1 MKLTP
6 RLSTIAE
13 MIPIGSKVGDVGSDH
28 GFLVINLIENKICD
42 FCIASDLNEGPA
54 ENAKKNIKKYGL
66 NKHIDVRVG
75 SGLTPYTKNE
85 INVAV
90 IAGMGGVLISDILL
104 NDIELARGLDLLIL
118 QPMIG
123 QKELRVWLHENN
135 FSIIDEK
142 IAIEGEK
149 IYEIIAVSNGRME
162 INNDFLYEF
171 GPKLVADKSINGKAF
186 FLAKYHKYMKIK
198 KSLDENSKNVD
209 ALYYDEIVKKL
220 EFLKELIL

>member
-6 RLSTIAE
+6 RLSTIAD
-13 MIPIGSKVGDVGSDH
+13 MIPRGSNVGDVGSDH
-28 GFLVINLIENKICD
+28 GFLVIYLIESKICD

-66 NKHIDVRVG
+66 NKYIDVRVG
-75 SGLTPYTKNE
+75 SGLVPYEKNE

-104 NDIELARGLDLLIL
+104 NDIELARSLDLLIL

-123 QKELRVWLHENN
+123 QKELRVWLYENN
-135 FSIIDEK
+135 FDIIDEK

-149 IYEIIAVSNGRME
+149 IYEIIAVSNGKMKIE
-162 INNDFLYEF
+162 NDFLYEF
-171 GPKLVADKSINGKAF
+171 GPKLVNDKSYEAKAF

-209 ALYYDEIVKKL
+209 DFYYYKIVEKL